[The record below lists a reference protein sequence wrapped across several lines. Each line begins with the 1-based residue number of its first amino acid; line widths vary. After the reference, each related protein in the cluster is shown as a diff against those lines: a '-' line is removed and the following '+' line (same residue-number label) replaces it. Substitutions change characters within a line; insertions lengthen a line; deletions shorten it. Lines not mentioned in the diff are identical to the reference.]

1 MREPLQQVHEILVE
15 VAEQVIGCGCVP
27 TERVP
32 HPAGDQP

>member
-15 VAEQVIGCGCVP
+15 VGEQVIGCGCVP
-27 TERVP
+27 PERGP